1 MKEAWQKA
9 PLTSLI
15 ILIQVIVFILMTLA
29 GGSTNS
35 QVLIEF
41 GARYTPLIK
50 AGEWWRLITP
60 GFVHIGLTHLVV
72 NSVTLYF
79 IGMYIENLFGHWRF
93 LAIYL
98 VSTLM
103 GNLASAVFL
112 PQSISAGASTGIFGL
127 FGAFLMLGLAFWD
140 EPAIHSLAHQFLILV
155 LLNLG
160 TDILVPGIDLAGHL
174 GGCGWRTAFG
184 QDGLAKTL
192 SKWHYIDCNDYSF
205 FGNGIAK
212 MKPIREIRTLYDVQ
226 QLLKRFNVFVYVGK
240 RLWDIELMAIEVDNL
255 YQAGVL
261 DKDLYMQAK
270 LVLRKEHRIEEELNQ
285 KNKSPY

>member
-140 EPAIHSLAHQFLILV
+140 EPAIHSLANQFLILV

-174 GGCGWRTAFG
+174 GGLLGG
-184 QDGLAKTL
+184 
-192 SKWHYIDCNDYSF
+192 F
-205 FGNGIAK
+205 FMAAVVGAPRLGR
-212 MKPIREIRTLYDVQ
+212 MD
-226 QLLKRFNVFVYVGK
+226 LLKRFLSGTILIVTITVFLEMGLLK
-240 RLWDIELMAIEVDNL
+240 
-255 YQAGVL
+255 
-261 DKDLYMQAK
+261 
-270 LVLRKEHRIEEELNQ
+270 
-285 KNKSPY
+285 